1 MNQKQAI
8 GDFEAS
14 NKIIML
20 SLSSKK
26 KGRMFF
32 GMCELDDQVKSDIK
46 DLRGKGGNV
55 DTTVVIACANA
66 MVNREHRMIKDC

>member
-1 MNQKQAI
+1 
-8 GDFEAS
+8 
-14 NKIIML
+14 
-20 SLSSKK
+20 
-26 KGRMFF
+26 MFF